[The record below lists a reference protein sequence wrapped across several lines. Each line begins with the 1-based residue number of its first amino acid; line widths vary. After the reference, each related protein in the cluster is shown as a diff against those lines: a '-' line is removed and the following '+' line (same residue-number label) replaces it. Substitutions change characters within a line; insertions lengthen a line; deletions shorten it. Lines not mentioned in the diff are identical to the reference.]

1 MNCPCPCNFLSW
13 ALLKLVSITLSTTSR
28 SHTRQFLS
36 ISLWAFLSLQEFTH
50 YCSLV
55 ANYPEEPTIF
65 QRNPTFFREPIIF
78 QRNPPSFRG
87 TQHLLEKPTIF
98 QRNPT
103 SLRVFGFEPEEDIIP
118 IEFGRAWGGSHWPAL
133 RLWERLRFVAEW
145 TFSYSCVQ
153 ARARTSQC
161 MVSSLR

>member
-1 MNCPCPCNFLSW
+1 
-13 ALLKLVSITLSTTSR
+13 
-28 SHTRQFLS
+28 
-36 ISLWAFLSLQEFTH
+36 
-50 YCSLV
+50 V

-133 RLWERLRFVAEW
+133 RL
-145 TFSYSCVQ
+145 
-153 ARARTSQC
+153 
-161 MVSSLR
+161 